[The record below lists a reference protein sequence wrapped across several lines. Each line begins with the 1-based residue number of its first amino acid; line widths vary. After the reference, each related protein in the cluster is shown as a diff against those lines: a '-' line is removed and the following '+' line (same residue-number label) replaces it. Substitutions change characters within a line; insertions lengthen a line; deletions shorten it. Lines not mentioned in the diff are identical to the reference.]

1 MEKSVLK
8 KEFGKKD
15 VQRMRNI
22 ITGNTGAATQTLA
35 GWEKKHIDHTEGDV
49 WEEEGRTW
57 TIKNGIKQ
65 NLTKL
70 DGIKKLVVMPIAC
83 PNCGKHMKITE
94 TNKKM
99 YSLHKMCLECV
110 VNMEAKIKL
119 EGKWEQ
125 YEKGIVKANALANL
139 VDFEKAVDSWYEEKD
154 TFVSESGEIE
164 SWGGG
169 DKTKMYEE
177 IKTRLEEM
185 KNTDIY

>member
-8 KEFGKKD
+8 KEFSKRD

-22 ITGNTGAATQTLA
+22 ITGQTGAATQTLS

-83 PNCGKHMKITE
+83 PNCGKHMKINAV
-94 TNKKM
+94 NKKM
-99 YSLHKMCLECV
+99 YSKHIL
-110 VNMEAKIKL
+110 
-119 EGKWEQ
+119 
-125 YEKGIVKANALANL
+125 
-139 VDFEKAVDSWYEEKD
+139 
-154 TFVSESGEIE
+154 
-164 SWGGG
+164 
-169 DKTKMYEE
+169 
-177 IKTRLEEM
+177 
-185 KNTDIY
+185 

>member
-8 KEFGKKD
+8 KEFNKKD

-22 ITGNTGAATQTLA
+22 ISGKTGAATQTLT
-35 GWEKKHIDHTEGDV
+35 GWEKKHTDHTEGDV
-49 WEEEGRTW
+49 WEEDGRTW
-57 TIKNGIKQ
+57 TIKSGIKQ
-65 NLTKL
+65 NVTKL
-70 DGIKKLVVMPIAC
+70 DGIKRLVVMPIAC
-83 PNCGKHMKITE
+83 PNCGKHMKLTE

-99 YSLHKMCLECV
+99 YSIH
-110 VNMEAKIKL
+110 NMEAKIKL

-125 YEKGIVKANALANL
+125 YEKGIVKSNALANL
-139 VDFEKAVDSWYEEKD
+139 VDFEKAVDSWYAEKD
-154 TFVSESGEIE
+154 SFVSESGEIE

-177 IKTRLEEM
+177 IKTRLQEM